1 MNKQYVSVCLNI
13 TRETLDVQHNIVS
26 CYNESKGLLP
36 MIQAMSERFENSELI
51 IITRRVDEHSG
62 NFSVTF
68 GSQYPSNVTIKFVGP
83 GRNSKLSQI
92 ENLAWQHAIGDI
104 VCYTRTLL
112 SYQQIHVIA
121 DRIDRQEVD
130 FFLQDPRNQYRRP
143 LDVSVMYAYHLPI
156 RHKHHDLTYLDGYV
170 ISRTTLNHVFYNQ
183 DQVYDVFVPLYTSN
197 RMDIR
202 SETSLLSQTKNHS
215 QPNEFYER
223 SEEAGKLDGNQNE
236 EALNQYSPKAMK
248 QYNLQLSIVR
258 GLILSLI
265 LTYVGLALSI
275 LLTLDGSPATV
286 LITVGTIVIGTCIS
300 SIVIYILRRL
310 YTIDLTTRQSAA
322 AAEHKRLTGFATIKV
337 MNKGK
342 GVM

>member
-13 TRETLDVQHNIVS
+13 TRETTDVQHNITS

-51 IITRRVDEHSG
+51 IITRRVEEHSG
-62 NFSVTF
+62 NFSVQF
-68 GSQYPSNVTIKFVGP
+68 GSHYPSNVTIKFVGP

-143 LDVSVMYAYHLPI
+143 LDVSIIYAYRLPAMHN
-156 RHKHHDLTYLDGYV
+156 RNDLTYLDGYV

-202 SETSLLSQTKNHS
+202 SEASLLSQTKNS
-215 QPNEFYER
+215 DQPHEFYAR
-223 SEEAGKLDGNQNE
+223 SAEAGKLDHDQNE

-248 QYNLQLSIVR
+248 QYNVQLSIVR

-265 LTYVGLALSI
+265 LTYIGLAISI
-275 LLTLDGSPATV
+275 LLKLDGSPATV
-286 LITVGTIVIGTCIS
+286 LITVGTIVIGTFIS

>member
-13 TRETLDVQHNIVS
+13 TRETTDVQHNIVS

-62 NFSVTF
+62 TFSVQF
-68 GSQYPSNVTIKFVGP
+68 GSHYPSNVTIKFVGP

-112 SYQQIHVIA
+112 TYQQVHVIA
-121 DRIDRQEVD
+121 DKIDRQEVD

-143 LDVSVMYAYHLPI
+143 LDISIMYAYHLPI
-156 RHKHHDLTYLDGYV
+156 RHKHNDLTYLDGYV

-202 SETSLLSQTKNHS
+202 SEASLLSQSKNS
-215 QPNEFYER
+215 GQPHEFYER
-223 SEEAGKLDGNQNE
+223 SAEAGKVDSNQDE
-236 EALNQYSPKAMK
+236 EALNQYSPQAMK

-258 GLILSLI
+258 GFILSLV
-265 LTYVGLALSI
+265 LTYIGLAMAI
-275 LLTLDGSPATV
+275 LFKLDGSPATV
-286 LITVGTIVIGTCIS
+286 LTTVGAIVIGTVIS

-342 GVM
+342 GVV

>member
-13 TRETLDVQHNIVS
+13 TRETTDVQHNITS
-26 CYNESKGLLP
+26 CYNEAKGLLP

-51 IITRRVDEHSG
+51 ILTRRVDEHSC
-62 NFSVTF
+62 NFSVQF
-68 GSQYPSNVTIKFVGP
+68 GSHYPSNVTIKFVGP

-112 SYQQIHVIA
+112 TYQQVHVIA
-121 DRIDRQEVD
+121 DKIDRQEVD

-143 LDVSVMYAYHLPI
+143 LDISIMYAYHLPI
-156 RHKHHDLTYLDGYV
+156 RHKHNDLTYLDGYV

-202 SETSLLSQTKNHS
+202 SEASLLSRVKNS
-215 QPNEFYER
+215 DQPHEFYER
-223 SEEAGKLDGNQNE
+223 SAEAGKVDSNQDE
-236 EALNQYSPKAMK
+236 EALNQYSPQAMK

-258 GLILSLI
+258 GFILSLI
-265 LTYVGLALSI
+265 LTYIGLALAI
-275 LLTLDGSPATV
+275 LFKLDGSPTTV
-286 LITVGTIVIGTCIS
+286 LTTVGAIVIGTVVS
-300 SIVIYILRRL
+300 SIVIYIIRRL

>member
-1 MNKQYVSVCLNI
+1 
-13 TRETLDVQHNIVS
+13 
-26 CYNESKGLLP
+26 

-51 IITRRVDEHSG
+51 ILTRRVDEHSC
-62 NFSVTF
+62 NFSVQF
-68 GSQYPSNVTIKFVGP
+68 GSHYPSNVTIKFVGP

-112 SYQQIHVIA
+112 TYQQVHVIA
-121 DRIDRQEVD
+121 DKIDRQEVD

-143 LDVSVMYAYHLPI
+143 LDISIMYAYHLPI
-156 RHKHHDLTYLDGYV
+156 RHKHNDLTYLDGYV

-202 SETSLLSQTKNHS
+202 SEASLLSRVKNS
-215 QPNEFYER
+215 DQPHEFYER
-223 SEEAGKLDGNQNE
+223 SAEAGKVDSNQDE
-236 EALNQYSPKAMK
+236 EALNQYSPQAMK

-258 GLILSLI
+258 GFILSLI
-265 LTYVGLALSI
+265 LTYIGLALAI
-275 LLTLDGSPATV
+275 LFKLDGSPTTV
-286 LITVGTIVIGTCIS
+286 LTTVGAIVIGTVVS
-300 SIVIYILRRL
+300 SIVIYIIRRL